1 MQQPFIETIKF
12 NLGSDRFTEATED
25 NYILLYKFVE
35 DEIGKYLI
43 EVEVNSDIGGGE
55 PNTTD
60 GDDPKKEDNVKPEPD
75 NSETLANKEDDKTTI
90 ENAVTEGEE
99 NTLME
104 GGENTLMEGGE
115 NTLMEGEVCN
125 TTNN

>member
-25 NYILLYKFVE
+25 NYTLLYKFVE
-35 DEIGKYLI
+35 EELGKYLI
-43 EVEVNSDIGGGE
+43 EVEVNSDIGAEE
-55 PNTTD
+55 PTTTD
-60 GDDPKKEDNVKPEPD
+60 EVDTEKEDNVKSEPD

-99 NTLME
+99 NTLTE
-104 GGENTLMEGGE
+104 GGET
-115 NTLMEGEVCN
+115 TLMEGEVCN
-125 TTNN
+125 TTNS

>member
-25 NYILLYKFVE
+25 NYTLLYKFVE

-43 EVEVNSDIGGGE
+43 EVEVNSDIGAGE
-55 PNTTD
+55 PTTTVEVD
-60 GDDPKKEDNVKPEPD
+60 TEKEDNVKSKPD

-104 GGENTLMEGGE
+104 GGENTLMEG
-115 NTLMEGEVCN
+115 EVCN
-125 TTNN
+125 TNKS